1 MKGYQVVLAESVLK
15 QRCTKEYVH
24 DFSRLFLNFIW
35 TYYNC
40 FFSLSEETSV
50 SVLVMFLKIIPFLAN
65 FLILY
70 PLKKTK
76 KFCFSG
82 VFKGHK
88 IKTLVKNG
96 FSFLHFEDTSS
107 SWYAT
112 FLHYMK
118 SFSTHYLRFAT
129 KTVFSRFFF
138 KKTVQFY
145 KGSYSVLQRFMVYTF
160 LKTWNCGCV
169 ENQWKQ
175 RGHFLWILSTEI
187 SHFRLSPSWTLTL
200 QKSFFH

>member
-1 MKGYQVVLAESVLK
+1 MFTIFL
-15 QRCTKEYVH
+15 
-24 DFSRLFLNFIW
+24 DFFWILFELTTIVFFLCQKRL
-35 TYYNC
+35 
-40 FFSLSEETSV
+40 V
-50 SVLVMFLKIIPFLAN
+50 SVFLWCFLKSSDFWPIFSFYTPW
-65 FLILY
+65 
-70 PLKKTK
+70 KKTK
-76 KFCFSG
+76 NFCFSG

-138 KKTVQFY
+138 KN
-145 KGSYSVLQRFMVYTF
+145 SLVLQRLVFGFTKVHGVNF
-160 LKTWNCGCV
+160 
-169 ENQWKQ
+169 
-175 RGHFLWILSTEI
+175 S
-187 SHFRLSPSWTLTL
+187 
-200 QKSFFH
+200 

>member
-1 MKGYQVVLAESVLK
+1 MFTIFL
-15 QRCTKEYVH
+15 
-24 DFSRLFLNFIW
+24 DFFWILFELTTIV
-35 TYYNC
+35 

-50 SVLVMFLKIIPFLAN
+50 SVLVMFLKIIRFLAN
-65 FLILY
+65 FFVLY

-76 KFCFSG
+76 NFCFSG

-138 KKTVQFY
+138 KN
-145 KGSYSVLQRFMVYTF
+145 SLVLQRLVFGFTKVHGVNF
-160 LKTWNCGCV
+160 
-169 ENQWKQ
+169 
-175 RGHFLWILSTEI
+175 S
-187 SHFRLSPSWTLTL
+187 
-200 QKSFFH
+200 